1 MLHRERHVE
10 GSRLDRHGVAL
21 AAPSLESPSALR
33 ETLKSCLSALSL
45 HWVLRQIT
53 TDGVSIRH
61 NKALAGLSLAC
72 VELPYRLC
80 CGYIPSPD
88 KIVSPQYFK

>member
-1 MLHRERHVE
+1 ME

-33 ETLKSCLSALSL
+33 KTLKSCLSALSL

-61 NKALAGLSLAC
+61 NKALAGLSLAHVE
-72 VELPYRLC
+72 VELLYRLC

-88 KIVSPQYFK
+88 KIVSPQHFK